1 MARSSSGS
9 PGRVGSGSSGI
20 VAQGDGSHFMNPR
33 DEIGRPG
40 GAGFRSRRSGGRG
53 VHVPFGL
60 RLRMPSDASRPR
72 ALHETRIL
80 AVLAASALL
89 VSFVETMLTPAL
101 PDLERFFANAPYTSV
116 AWILSAYLLVG
127 VATIPIFTKLGD
139 VYGKRRILTVVL
151 AVYAAAVVLA
161 PLSPGIGLAM
171 FPLALAMVAEDFP
184 PERVAPSQGLVAAMF
199 AVGSAFGLVGGSYL
213 IQSFGWQAA
222 YASMIPPAVLLPI
235 LVRARLPEGR
245 RGTGTPVDYAA
256 AGLLGGGVALFLLA
270 ITLGPT
276 WGWATVAPTAAD
288 RLPLG
293 VPVLLLLAALW
304 VGAFF
309 ARSLRVAHPLIDL
322 RRLKERNL
330 LLAYVGAILVGLA
343 MFTAFVVLTVLVEFP
358 VVGLG
363 LSLVG

>member
-40 GAGFRSRRSGGRG
+40 GAGFRSRRSGERG

-60 RLRMPSDASRPR
+60 RFRMPSDAPR
-72 ALHETRIL
+72 HRSPHETRIL
-80 AVLAASALL
+80 AVLAGSALL

-101 PDLERFFANAPYTSV
+101 PDLERYFANAPYTSV

-161 PLSPGIGLAM
+161 PLSPVIGAELGIGRANALGLLIAARGLQGIGLAM
-171 FPLALAMVAEDFP
+171 FPLA
-184 PERVAPSQGLVAAMF
+184 RVAPSQGLVAAMF

-235 LVRARLPEGR
+235 LVRAG
-245 RGTGTPVDYAA
+245 
-256 AGLLGGGVALFLLA
+256 
-270 ITLGPT
+270 
-276 WGWATVAPTAAD
+276 
-288 RLPLG
+288 
-293 VPVLLLLAALW
+293 
-304 VGAFF
+304 
-309 ARSLRVAHPLIDL
+309 
-322 RRLKERNL
+322 
-330 LLAYVGAILVGLA
+330 
-343 MFTAFVVLTVLVEFP
+343 
-358 VVGLG
+358 
-363 LSLVG
+363 